1 MADKKSK
8 VSVYDG
14 ERDQEKVEKSG
25 GIPGWVIALIVV
37 AVIILALIFLL

>member
-8 VSVYDG
+8 VGVYD